1 MAIMMQAFYWDAPK
15 HENKEH
21 EWWNFVAERVEDLGR
36 AQLHI
41 SLMQPVLR
49 FPCNLLGLFRN
60 ALLPSAQTVPNTW
73 RTTIAPCSFDND
85 SSQVRVA
92 GLRDGSAPGSLTT
105 GILAWYNAAV
115 THQLASALEAGYLA
129 QLARNG
135 HSRDICDAAQ
145 CL

>member
-49 FPCNLLGLFRN
+49 FPCNLLGLLGN
-60 ALLPSAQTVPNTW
+60 ALLSSAQTVPVQLSV
-73 RTTIAPCSFDND
+73 R
-85 SSQVRVA
+85 SQVRR
-92 GLRDGSAPGSLTT
+92 G
-105 GILAWYNAAV
+105 
-115 THQLASALEAGYLA
+115 
-129 QLARNG
+129 
-135 HSRDICDAAQ
+135 
-145 CL
+145 